1 MKITRLFPIV
11 LLLVLF
17 ASSAGAQ
24 TGATPPPA
32 AQTIIDG
39 VCKKAV
45 KENKKVLLIFH
56 ASWCGWC
63 HKMDTALN
71 DASCKPFF
79 DKNYVIEHLT
89 VQESPGKKNLEN
101 PGAEAL
107 LEKFNGKN
115 QGIPY
120 WVILDKD
127 GKLLFDSQMRSAGTE
142 GTGSNIGCPASEE
155 EVKAFI
161 KILQQTSSLTDA
173 ELKIIA
179 ERFAKNKS

>member
-1 MKITRLFPIV
+1 MKITRLFSIV
-11 LLLVLF
+11 LLALF
-17 ASSAGAQ
+17 TASAAAQ
-24 TGATPPPA
+24 TAATPPA
-32 AQTIIDG
+32 AQTVIDG
-39 VCKKAV
+39 ACKKAGM
-45 KENKKVLLIFH
+45 ENKKVLLIFH

-71 DASCKPFF
+71 DVSCKSFF

-107 LEKFNGKN
+107 LESFNGKN

-120 WVILDKD
+120 WVILDKE
-127 GKLLFDSQMRSAGTE
+127 GKLLFDSQMRTAGKE
-142 GTGSNIGCPASEE
+142 GPGSNIGCPASEE

-161 KILQQTSSLTDA
+161 KILKQTSLLTVA

-179 ERFAKNKS
+179 KRFAKNKS

>member
-1 MKITRLFPIV
+1 MKTTRLLSIMLF
-11 LLLVLF
+11 VLF
-17 ASSAGAQ
+17 AATAGAQ
-24 TGATPPPA
+24 TTAIPPA
-32 AQTIIDG
+32 AQTVIDAT
-39 VCKKAV
+39 CKKAGT
-45 KENKKVLLIFH
+45 ENKKVLLIFH

-71 DASCKPFF
+71 DVSCKSFF
-79 DKNYVIEHLT
+79 DKSYVIEHLT

-101 PGAEAL
+101 QGAEAL

-120 WVILDKD
+120 WVILDKG
-127 GKLLFDSQMRSAGTE
+127 GKLLFDSQMRSAGKE
-142 GTGSNIGCPASEE
+142 GTGSNIGCPARED
-155 EVKAFI
+155 EVEAFI
-161 KILQQTSSLTDA
+161 KILKQTSPLTDA

>member
-1 MKITRLFPIV
+1 V
-11 LLLVLF
+11 
-17 ASSAGAQ
+17 
-24 TGATPPPA
+24 
-32 AQTIIDG
+32 IDDA
-39 VCKKAV
+39 CKKAGT
-45 KENKKVLLIFH
+45 ENKKVLLIFH

-71 DASCKPFF
+71 DVSCKSFF

-89 VQESPGKKNLEN
+89 VQESPGKKNLES

-115 QGIPY
+115 QSIPH
-120 WVILDKD
+120 WVILDMD
-127 GKLLFDSQMRSAGTE
+127 GKLLSDSQIRSAGNE
-142 GTGSNIGCPASEE
+142 GPGSNIGCPASEE

-161 KILQQTSSLTDA
+161 KILQETSSLTDA

>member
-1 MKITRLFPIV
+1 MKTIRFFSIV
-11 LLLVLF
+11 LLVF
-17 ASSAGAQ
+17 FTASTAAQ
-24 TGATPPPA
+24 TAAIPPA
-32 AQTIIDG
+32 AQTVIDAA
-39 VCKKAV
+39 CKKAGE
-45 KENKKVLLIFH
+45 ENKKVLLIFH

-71 DASCKPFF
+71 DISCKPLF

-89 VQESPGKKNLEN
+89 VQESSGKKNLEN

-120 WVILDKD
+120 WVILGKD
-127 GKLLFDSQMRSAGTE
+127 GKLLFDSQMRSAGKE
-142 GTGSNIGCPASEE
+142 GPGSNIGCPARED
-155 EVKAFI
+155 EVEAFI
-161 KILQQTSSLTDA
+161 KILKQTSPLTDA